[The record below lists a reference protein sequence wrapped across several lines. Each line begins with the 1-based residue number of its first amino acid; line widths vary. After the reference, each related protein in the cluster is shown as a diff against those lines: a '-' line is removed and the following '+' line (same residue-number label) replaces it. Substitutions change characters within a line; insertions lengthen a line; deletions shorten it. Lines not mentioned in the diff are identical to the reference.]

1 MGCLFKITEI
11 YEIFRKVND
20 SDTKV
25 VVIKR
30 PRFQNDDILM
40 TDYSNINTST
50 IIPCAVEQKINPVS
64 QVLTEAAMYAYGLQS
79 FQYYTA

>member
-1 MGCLFKITEI
+1 
-11 YEIFRKVND
+11 
-20 SDTKV
+20 
-25 VVIKR
+25 
-30 PRFQNDDILM
+30 M

-79 FQYYTA
+79 FQYYTAWM